1 MSWSSL
7 RRRPIRRCCALL
19 APAICVLGAAPVLAA
34 QYYVQ
39 PSASIGAEND
49 SNLDLDPGPV
59 QEVQGYL
66 VNAAALMGINTPN
79 SDSLIRG
86 RVDYRDYPKDSGD
99 DRLEEYLDF
108 RSDYS
113 TQLSHAAI
121 SGLVDHRDEFNSQLN
136 SALYDDINPVL
147 PTNPTTGRTVTG
159 QTQTN
164 VLLMPS
170 FTQKFSPLIAL
181 GVSGVYQ
188 RLDLTPSVLGLADFN
203 YYQGRGTADW
213 SYSQRS
219 DLSFGVFGL
228 KFNADQAGS
237 SATGEGLSFGWDT
250 KWSPLLSTSATVT
263 YQRTDVTYRT
273 DIAVPSSPVLQTDVN
288 TWGANLSGFYQSQL
302 NQYRVTLQRI
312 VTPSSAGGMYVN
324 NQAQFQ
330 YVRDLTERLTFTGA
344 AIFLKNT
351 ELPSILSYDNRSYLQ
366 SLVDLKWM
374 IKPTW
379 FIQGGYQYSW
389 QKYEQNPDGAS
400 NNRIYIRFGYQGL
413 NPQR

>member
-1 MSWSSL
+1 MSWSSR
-7 RRRPIRRCCALL
+7 RRRPIRRCALL
-19 APAICVLGAAPVLAA
+19 AAAICLLGAAPVFAA
-34 QYYVQ
+34 QYYIQ
-39 PSASIGAEND
+39 PSASVGAEND
-49 SNLDLDPGPV
+49 SNLDLDPGPG

-66 VNAAALMGINTPN
+66 ANAGALVGINTPN

-86 RVDYRDYPKDSGD
+86 RLDYRDYPKDSGD

-108 RSDYS
+108 RSDYN
-113 TQLSHAAI
+113 TQLSHAGI
-121 SGLVDHRDEFNSQLN
+121 SGLIDHRDEFNSQLN

-164 VLLMPS
+164 VLVMPT

-188 RLDLTPSVLGLADFN
+188 RVDLTPTVLGLADFN
-203 YYQGRGTADW
+203 YYQGKGTADY
-213 SYSQRS
+213 SFSQRS
-219 DLSFGVFGL
+219 DLSFGVFGS

-237 SATGEGLSFGWDT
+237 SATGEGVAFEWDT
-250 KWSPLLSTSATVT
+250 KWSPLLSSAASVT
-263 YQRTDVTYRT
+263 YQRTDTTYRT
-273 DIAVPSSPVLQTDVN
+273 NIAVPSSQVLQTDVN
-288 TWGANLSGFYQSQL
+288 TWGANLSVVYQSQL
-302 NQYRVTLQRI
+302 NQYRLTAQRI
-312 VTPSSAGGMYVN
+312 VTPSAAGGMYVN
-324 NQAQFQ
+324 NQAQLQ
-330 YVRDLTERLTFTGA
+330 YTRNLTQRLTFTGA
-344 AIFLKNT
+344 TIFLKNT
-351 ELPSILSYDNRSYLQ
+351 ELPANLSLDNRSYLQ

-379 FIQGGYQYSW
+379 YIQGGYQYSW

-413 NPQR
+413 SPQR